1 MIAGPQDYTITEAAR
16 ELGETRSLTRA
27 LLNAG
32 TLERAWD
39 RHANEWRVT
48 ADSVA
53 RYLAARDAEVAS

>member
-1 MIAGPQDYTITEAAR
+1 MDLTVTEAAR

-39 RHANEWRVT
+39 RDTFEWRVT

-53 RYLAARDAEVAS
+53 RYIAARDAELAS